1 MLTPVD
7 NAAALL
13 RILFSTSL
21 ASLYKLPF
29 QDSYKKHPEKVDI
42 KNINEKVWQGT
53 VRLLEESGESSTTPR
68 SISIS
73 SLKQQDKI
81 PAFTSLRLKI
91 EFINIINFVSEKFW
105 GEVWYIPTNKIS
117 SKDEIEEKQN
127 GTVKLVDDKNRVRI
141 QRIKKIAHDGRSTI
155 IPTEGERSWFR
166 VIVQIPDS
174 GFFPVFEEE
183 EEEDNEDDEEGKLA
197 KMHKHKQ
204 VALLL
209 KLNLEYQAEK
219 FRFRIETFDSEY
231 EAEKDRYLR
240 AELKKR
246 AKYNGV
252 DDLLPK
258 PKGLT
263 GNKIN
268 KEDESEYEAENAE
281 DTEDA
286 EGEEDEG
293 EEDFGDFVSTE

>member
-13 RILFSTSL
+13 RILFNTSL

-73 SLKQQDKI
+73 SSKQQDKI
-81 PAFTSLRLKI
+81 LAFTSLRLKI

-105 GEVWYIPTNKIS
+105 GEVWYIPTNKKS
-117 SKDEIEEKQN
+117 SKDKIEEKQN
-127 GTVKLVDDKNRVRI
+127 GAAKSVDDKNRVRI

-155 IPTEGERSWFR
+155 IPIEGERSWFR

-174 GFFPVFEEE
+174 GFFPVFEDEEE
-183 EEEDNEDDEEGKLA
+183 EEEDNEDEEDGKLS

-246 AKYNGV
+246 AKYTGV

-263 GNKIN
+263 GNKITKIN
-268 KEDESEYEAENAE
+268 KEDESENEAENAE
-281 DTEDA
+281 DA
-286 EGEEDEG
+286 EDEG

>member
-13 RILFSTSL
+13 RILFNTSL

-73 SLKQQDKI
+73 SSKQQDKI
-81 PAFTSLRLKI
+81 LAFTSLRLKI

-105 GEVWYIPTNKIS
+105 GEVWYIPTNKKS
-117 SKDEIEEKQN
+117 SKDKIEEKQN
-127 GTVKLVDDKNRVRI
+127 GTVQSVDDKNRVRI

-155 IPTEGERSWFR
+155 IPIEGERSWFR

-174 GFFPVFEEE
+174 GFFPVFEDEEE
-183 EEEDNEDDEEGKLA
+183 EEEDNEDEEDGKLA

-231 EAEKDRYLR
+231 EVEKDRYLR

-263 GNKIN
+263 GNKITKIN
-268 KEDESEYEAENAE
+268 KEDESENEAENAE
-281 DTEDA
+281 DA
-286 EGEEDEG
+286 EDEG

>member
-13 RILFSTSL
+13 RILFNTSL

-73 SLKQQDKI
+73 SSKQQDKI
-81 PAFTSLRLKI
+81 LAFTSLRLKI

-105 GEVWYIPTNKIS
+105 GEVWYIPTNKKS
-117 SKDEIEEKQN
+117 SKDKIEEKQN
-127 GTVKLVDDKNRVRI
+127 GAAKSVDDKNRVRI

-155 IPTEGERSWFR
+155 IPIEGERSWFR

-174 GFFPVFEEE
+174 GFFPVFEDEEE
-183 EEEDNEDDEEGKLA
+183 EEEDNEDEEDGKLA

-231 EAEKDRYLR
+231 EVEKDRYLR

-263 GNKIN
+263 GNKITKIN
-268 KEDESEYEAENAE
+268 KEDESENEAENAE
-281 DTEDA
+281 DA
-286 EGEEDEG
+286 EDEG